1 MDIAKKGDGDG
12 DEKNRK
18 SYRKRDKKRDIIVR
32 GTCTNIFL
40 SNSSLKLL
48 NSRVQT
54 NR

>member
-1 MDIAKKGDGDG
+1 MDNAKKGDEDE

-18 SYRKRDKKRDIIVR
+18 RYRKRDKKRDIIVR
-32 GTCTNIFL
+32 GTCTSIFL
-40 SNSSLKLL
+40 SNSWLKLL